1 MEIEIEVRC
10 GGQCPEV
17 YGMRPI
23 CFRMEEQFEQS
34 LIELVNRPD
43 FDEMNNR
50 DQFDEIIEQPRT
62 CESFTKWKQGW
73 APKEHRDME
82 WRETQDK
89 LVERHHRQSLAIALV
104 GAALGMFAT
113 IWATAHNQTPV
124 VNVILS
130 EQAKAVDAGNKP
142 QP

>member
-1 MEIEIEVRC
+1 MAMRRSHEYQIECIIVGDRRNRGDFAVRAFNAKI
-10 GGQCPEV
+10 V
-17 YGMRPI
+17 
-23 CFRMEEQFEQS
+23 
-34 LIELVNRPD
+34 
-43 FDEMNNR
+43 FDLYNR

-62 CESFTKWKQGW
+62 CESFTTWKQGW
-73 APKEHRDME
+73 TTKEHRDME